1 MGEGMELG
9 TAHALCALNNE
20 FYRRQSE
27 SFSATREASWP
38 GWERVLAS
46 MLCGNARS
54 SVSGVPYGDAIPHV
68 SGAPFGGMESASS
81 GASCASQ
88 LRVLDVACGNLRFER
103 FLAAKH
109 EGAFYALG
117 VDSCDAMAL
126 SALEGRDFGEGSVD
140 YLHVDVVGRLLEDDR
155 RDGIFGLSACEKD
168 RAAFDAVV
176 SFGFMHHIP
185 GKRNRLALL
194 RELVEAVRPGGIVA
208 VSLWRFMDDERLAR
222 KARAITER
230 VRERAVLMGEEAAP
244 KDEEADAD
252 PSGTMMPRLDPSEF
266 ECGDYLL
273 GWKDDSNA
281 LRYCHHFDDAEIS
294 SLISC
299 VSGAAML
306 LDRFSADGKSGSLNE
321 YLVFR
326 RL

>member
-27 SFSATREASWP
+27 SFSATREASWT

-46 MLCGNARS
+46 ISQASC
-54 SVSGVPYGDAIPHV
+54 
-68 SGAPFGGMESASS
+68 GGMEPASS
-81 GASCASQ
+81 GVSRADR
-88 LRVLDVACGNLRFER
+88 LRVLDVACGNFRFER
-103 FLAAKH
+103 FLAAKY

-140 YLHVDVVGRLLEDDR
+140 YLHADVVGRLLEGDR
-155 RDGIFGLSACEKD
+155 RDGIFGLSARKEGSVE
-168 RAAFDAVV
+168 FDVVV

-194 RELVEAVRPGGIVA
+194 RALVEAVRPGGIVA

-230 VRERAVLMGEEAAP
+230 VREGAAPKDEEAAP
-244 KDEEADAD
+244 KDEGAALMDEGAAPKGSEADAD
-252 PSGTMMPRLDPSEF
+252 PSGTMTPRLDLSDF

-273 GWKDDSNA
+273 GWKGDSSA

-306 LDRFSADGKSGSLNE
+306 LDRFSADGKSGRLNE

-326 RL
+326 RLSAR

>member
-27 SFSATREASWP
+27 SFSATREASWT
-38 GWERVLAS
+38 GWERVLSFVPQAS
-46 MLCGNARS
+46 C
-54 SVSGVPYGDAIPHV
+54 
-68 SGAPFGGMESASS
+68 GGMESASS
-81 GASCASQ
+81 GVSHADR
-88 LRVLDVACGNLRFER
+88 LRVLDVACGNFRFER
-103 FLAAKH
+103 FLAAKY

-117 VDSCDAMAL
+117 VDSCDAMAF

-140 YLHVDVVGRLLEDDR
+140 YLHADVVGRLLEDDR
-155 RDGIFGLSACEKD
+155 RDGIFGLSAREGGSVE
-168 RAAFDAVV
+168 FDVVV

-194 RELVEAVRPGGIVA
+194 RALVEAVRPGGIVA

-230 VRERAVLMGEEAAP
+230 VREETGEEAAQ
-244 KDEEADAD
+244 KGSEADAA
-252 PSGTMMPRLDPSEF
+252 PSGTMTPRLDLSDF

-273 GWKDDSNA
+273 GWKDDSSA

-306 LDRFSADGKSGSLNE
+306 LDRFSADGKSGRLNE

-326 RL
+326 RLSAR